1 MRDRTSATTYPH
13 KRRDVHRRRAQKA
26 TTLGDLIV
34 ALTDETRHY
43 VDDDEEVYRLVA
55 YMVSDILVKPPKRSH
70 KPTKKW
76 H

>member
-1 MRDRTSATTYPH
+1 MRDRTSETTFPQ
-13 KRRDVHRRRAQKA
+13 KRRDVHHRAKKM

-34 ALTDETRHY
+34 ALTDEARRY

-55 YMVSDILVKPPKRSH
+55 YMVSDILVRPSRPSH
-70 KPTKKW
+70 KPAKKW

>member
-1 MRDRTSATTYPH
+1 M
-13 KRRDVHRRRAQKA
+13 

-34 ALTDETRHY
+34 ALTDETRRY

-55 YMVSDILVKPPKRSH
+55 YMVSDILVRPPKPAH

>member
-1 MRDRTSATTYPH
+1 VPVRISPTHHPS
-13 KRRDVHRRRAQKA
+13 KRRDTPRRGPKKM

-34 ALTDETRHY
+34 ALTEETRRY
-43 VDDDEEVYRLVA
+43 VHDDDEVYRLVS
-55 YMVSDILVKPPKRSH
+55 YMLTDILIRPPKSH